1 MKTNF
6 IPLIFF
12 ALVIFNCTSGEKNAD
27 QSFTKEAAET
37 QKVLESNKAS
47 QDSLSFY
54 NSKLSYLGAQKDAK
68 AKLINQVSKQRDSLQ
83 VLLAQLETSV
93 KAINDK
99 KLNPGIQGV
108 HNKLDQLKGQKENLE
123 EQTSLQK
130 KEVALAAKKI
140 EILNEEKSV
149 YLEQKKALYDKGAPP
164 NAFKVVDSLL
174 SGINSKMLIQN
185 DVVKNINRN
194 IADAEEQVIRITG
207 QREELSKKIRTNYDT
222 QLILSE
228 YNVDE
233 KNRLADQLSKVNEN
247 LNALLSE
254 GSNLDT
260 DYKLLASKLANLET
274 PFSDVVSTDS
284 TIDDGKNGEEESNKT
299 SVALIVI
306 IVLGAIMALFYIIG
320 KRRKDKKTNLKK

>member
-12 ALVIFNCTSGEKNAD
+12 ALVIFNCTNGETKAD
-27 QSFTKEAAET
+27 QSLIDAAESKT
-37 QKVLESNKAS
+37 ILESNKVS
-47 QDSLSFY
+47 QDSLGFY
-54 NSKLSYLGAQKDAK
+54 NSKLSFLGAQKDAK
-68 AKLINQVSKQRDSLQ
+68 AKLINQVSKQRDSLNG
-83 VLLAQLETSV
+83 LLTQLETSV

-149 YLEQKKALYDKGAPP
+149 YLEQKKALYDKGAAPT
-164 NAFKVVDSLL
+164 AFAVVDSLL
-174 SGINSKMLIQN
+174 SGINSKMIIQN

-207 QREELSKKIRTNYDT
+207 QRDELSKKIRTNYDT

-228 YNVDE
+228 FNVDE
-233 KNRLADQLSKVNEN
+233 KSRLEDQLAKVNEN

-254 GSNLDT
+254 GANLDT

-274 PFSDVVSTDS
+274 PFSEVASTKNA
-284 TIDDGKNGEEESNKT
+284 IDENENVEEESNKT
-299 SVALIVI
+299 SIALIVI
-306 IVLGAIMALFYIIG
+306 VVLGAIMVLFYIIG
-320 KRRKDKKTNLKK
+320 KRRKNNKTNIKK

>member
-12 ALVIFNCTSGEKNAD
+12 ALVIFNCSNGETKAD
-27 QSFTKEAAET
+27 QSLIKDAAET
-37 QKVLESNKAS
+37 QTALESKKIN

-54 NSKLSYLGAQKDAK
+54 NSKLSFLSARKDAK
-68 AKLINQVSKQRDSLQ
+68 AKLINQVSKQRDSLKG
-83 VLLAQLETSV
+83 LLTQLETSV

-164 NAFKVVDSLL
+164 TAFNVVDSLL

-207 QREELSKKIRTNYDT
+207 QRDELSKKIRTNYDT

-228 YNVDE
+228 FNVDE
-233 KNRLADQLSKVNEN
+233 KSRLEDQLAKVNEN

-254 GSNLDT
+254 GANLDT

-274 PFSDVVSTDS
+274 PFSDAASTDS
-284 TIDDGKNGEEESNKT
+284 AIDEGKNVEEKSNKT
-299 SVALIVI
+299 SVALLVI
-306 IVLGAIMALFYIIG
+306 IVLGAIMALFYIVG
-320 KRRKDKKTNLKK
+320 KRRKNKKTNIKK